1 MFLGQYSPLFQKGVS
16 RLSLP
21 KKLRQGLSA
30 NEVILSQGFDQC
42 IFGYDKV
49 GWEIESAKHLESPI
63 SDEKS
68 RQIRRYLF
76 GFAQIIPIDSQ
87 GRVVIPQDLKSYAG
101 IDEEVVVVGAGDHFE
116 IWNQKK
122 WEATQK
128 ELSNVKF

>member
-1 MFLGQYSPLFQKGVS
+1 MFLGQYNPLFQRDVS

-30 NEVILSQGFDQC
+30 NEVILSQGFEQC
-42 IFGYDKV
+42 VFGYDRK
-49 GWEIESAKHLESPI
+49 GWEVESAKHLESPI

-76 GFAQIIPIDSQ
+76 GFAQYVPIDSQ
-87 GRVVIPQDLKSYAG
+87 GRLVIPQDLKDYAHL
-101 IDEEVVVVGAGDHFE
+101 DEEVVVVGAGDHFE
-116 IWNQKK
+116 IWSQDLWLK
-122 WEATQK
+122 ATK